1 MKVPTTRSHFEAC
14 TRRNGQLGAIGQP
27 AETLREGEEIAEII
41 AAAHGLPV
49 VRLPPGDGFL
59 CLRCTECAHRK
70 ASCTPNRI
78 NARPSAELCGA

>member
-1 MKVPTTRSHFEAC
+1 MKVTTTRSHFEVC

-49 VRLPPGDGFL
+49 VRLLPG
-59 CLRCTECAHRK
+59 E
-70 ASCTPNRI
+70 S
-78 NARPSAELCGA
+78 AREQKIDAIYVVERRTVSR